1 LRPDPGGNP
10 SLIDLAEGGSR
21 LSTSRS
27 HFMLKT
33 LYAKE
38 AVVLVAGGIALAM
51 AAAWAVITVRLIDVA
66 AAGAL

>member
-1 LRPDPGGNP
+1 
-10 SLIDLAEGGSR
+10 
-21 LSTSRS
+21 
-27 HFMLKT
+27 MLKT